1 MSTSSDIARVIANL
15 SQMSAA
21 MLQEIT
27 YGCEAVQAKCVID
40 ARGYCPTGVTGAL
53 AQSIQP
59 GAVNMGDGFVEAFVE
74 ANMDY
79 ASFVEFG
86 TKPHFPPVEAL
97 EDWCAKVLGD
107 AKLAFVVARAI
118 SRRGTYAHPFM
129 GPALL
134 ENMPVFRAAVEAGVK
149 RGLEAGY

>member
-1 MSTSSDIARVIANL
+1 MSAKDDINRVIANL
-15 SQMSAA
+15 SKMSAA

-27 YGCEAVQAKCVID
+27 WGCEAVQAKCVND
-40 ARGYCPTGVTGAL
+40 ARGYCPNFTGTL

-59 GAVNMGDGFVEAFVE
+59 GAVVLGDGVVEAYVE
-74 ANMDY
+74 ANIDY

-86 TKPHFPPVEAL
+86 TKPHFPPIEAL

-129 GPALL
+129 GPALI
-134 ENMPVFRAAVEAGVK
+134 ENMPVFRTAVEAGVK
-149 RGLEAGY
+149 RGLAVGY